1 MAGVLESF
9 GKYALLMRRV
19 FSRPEKKRVYYP
31 LITEE
36 MMKIGVQSVG
46 IVALLAFFM
55 GAVVALQTASN
66 IESGWIP
73 KWTVGYTT
81 KQTMIYEF
89 SSTIVAL
96 VLAGK
101 VGSNIASE
109 IGTMRISEQIDAL
122 DIMGVNSASYL
133 ILPKLIAALFILPFL
148 VLMAMFI
155 GIGAGALIAV
165 LTNIVS
171 LTDFIYGIQYDFQ
184 IYGVIY
190 SLIKT
195 LFFAFIL
202 TTIPA
207 FHGYYAHGGAL
218 EVGKSSTKGVVYSM
232 VAVMVANYILT
243 QLLLL

>member
-19 FSRPEKKRVYYP
+19 FSRPEKKRIYYP

-148 VLMAMFI
+148 VLLAMFI

-207 FHGYYAHGGAL
+207 FHGYYAYGGAL

>member
-19 FSRPEKKRVYYP
+19 FSRPEKKRIYYP

-55 GAVVALQTASN
+55 GAVVALQT
-66 IESGWIP
+66 
-73 KWTVGYTT
+73 
-81 KQTMIYEF
+81 
-89 SSTIVAL
+89 AL

-148 VLMAMFI
+148 VLLAMFI

-207 FHGYYAHGGAL
+207 FHGYYANGGAL

>member
-1 MAGVLESF
+1 
-9 GKYALLMRRV
+9 
-19 FSRPEKKRVYYP
+19 
-31 LITEE
+31 
-36 MMKIGVQSVG
+36 
-46 IVALLAFFM
+46 
-55 GAVVALQTASN
+55 
-66 IESGWIP
+66 
-73 KWTVGYTT
+73 
-81 KQTMIYEF
+81 
-89 SSTIVAL
+89 
-96 VLAGK
+96 
-101 VGSNIASE
+101 
-109 IGTMRISEQIDAL
+109 MRISEQIDAL

-148 VLMAMFI
+148 VLMAMFV

-207 FHGYYAHGGAL
+207 FHGYYANGGAL

>member
-1 MAGVLESF
+1 MTGILGNF
-9 GKYALLMRRV
+9 GRYFLLMRRV
-19 FSRPEKKRVYYP
+19 FSRAEKKKVYGP
-31 LITEE
+31 LITDE
-36 MMKIGVQSVG
+36 MIKIGVQSVG
-46 IVALLAFFM
+46 IVALLSFFM
-55 GAVVALQTASN
+55 GAVVTLQTAAN

-81 KQTMIYEF
+81 RQTMIYEF

-133 ILPKLIAALFILPFL
+133 ILPKLIASTIMFPFL
-148 VLMAMFI
+148 VLLAMSV
-155 GIGAGALIAV
+155 GTMSKA
-165 LTNIVS
+165 VS
-171 LTDFIYGIQYDFQ
+171 LNDFVYGIQYDFDS
-184 IYGVIY
+184 YGIVY

-207 FHGYYAHGGAL
+207 YHGYYANGGAL

-232 VAVMVANYILT
+232 VAVMVANYLLT
-243 QLLLL
+243 QILLL

>member
-1 MAGVLESF
+1 MTGILGNF
-9 GKYALLMRRV
+9 GRYFLLMRKV
-19 FSRPEKKRVYYP
+19 FSRAEKKKVYGP
-31 LITEE
+31 LITDE
-36 MMKIGVQSVG
+36 MIKIGVQSVG
-46 IVALLAFFM
+46 IVALLSFFM
-55 GAVVALQTASN
+55 GAVVTLQTAAN

-81 KQTMIYEF
+81 RQTMIYEF

-133 ILPKLIAALFILPFL
+133 ILPKLIASTVMFPFL
-148 VLMAMFI
+148 VLMAMSV
-155 GIGAGALIAV
+155 GICSGAIVGTMSKA
-165 LTNIVS
+165 VS
-171 LTDFIYGIQYDFQ
+171 LNDFVYGIQYDFDS
-184 IYGVIY
+184 YGVVY

-195 LFFAFIL
+195 FFFAFIL

-207 FHGYYAHGGAL
+207 YHGYYSSGGAL

-232 VAVMVANYILT
+232 VAVMVANYLLT
-243 QLLLL
+243 QILLL

>member
-1 MAGVLESF
+1 MSGVLANF
-9 GKYALLMRRV
+9 GRYFLLMKEV
-19 FSRPEKKRVYYP
+19 FSRPEKRKIYRPMVVAE
-31 LITEE
+31 I
-36 MMKIGVQSVG
+36 MKIGIQSVG

-55 GAVVALQTASN
+55 GAVVTLQTAAN

-81 KQTMIYEF
+81 RQTMIYEF
-89 SSTIVAL
+89 SSTIMAL

-133 ILPKLIAALFILPFL
+133 ILPKLIAAFIIFPFL
-148 VLMAMFI
+148 VLMGMTV
-155 GIGAGALIAV
+155 GVMAGAFVGTFTGAIS
-165 LTNIVS
+165 TN
-171 LTDFIYGIQYDFQ
+171 DFVYGIQYSLDTFG
-184 IYGVIY
+184 IVYA
-190 SLIKT
+190 LIKGQ
-195 LFFAFIL
+195 FFSFLL

-207 FHGYYAHGGAL
+207 YHGYYTHGGAL

-232 VAVMVANYILT
+232 IAVMVANYVIT
-243 QLLLL
+243 QILLL

>member
-148 VLMAMFI
+148 VLLAMFI

-207 FHGYYAHGGAL
+207 FHGYYANGGAL

>member
-207 FHGYYAHGGAL
+207 FHGYYANGGAL

>member
-1 MAGVLESF
+1 
-9 GKYALLMRRV
+9 
-19 FSRPEKKRVYYP
+19 
-31 LITEE
+31 
-36 MMKIGVQSVG
+36 
-46 IVALLAFFM
+46 M

-148 VLMAMFI
+148 VLLAMFI

-207 FHGYYAHGGAL
+207 FHGYYANGGAL

>member
-19 FSRPEKKRVYYP
+19 FSRPEKRRVYYP

-148 VLMAMFI
+148 VLLAMFI

-207 FHGYYAHGGAL
+207 FHGYYANGGAL

>member
-1 MAGVLESF
+1 
-9 GKYALLMRRV
+9 MRRV
-19 FSRPEKKRVYYP
+19 FSRPEKKRIYYP

-148 VLMAMFI
+148 VLLAMFI

-207 FHGYYAHGGAL
+207 FHGYYANGGAL

>member
-19 FSRPEKKRVYYP
+19 FSRPEKKRIYYS
-31 LITEE
+31 LITDE
-36 MMKIGVQSVG
+36 MMKIGIQSIG

-148 VLMAMFI
+148 VLMAMFV

-207 FHGYYAHGGAL
+207 FHGYYANGGAL

>member
-19 FSRPEKKRVYYP
+19 FSRPEKKRIYYP

-148 VLMAMFI
+148 VLLAMFI

-207 FHGYYAHGGAL
+207 FHGYYANGGAL

>member
-9 GKYALLMRRV
+9 GKYALLMRKV
-19 FSRPEKKRVYYP
+19 FSRPEKRQVYYP
-31 LITEE
+31 LITNE
-36 MMKIGVQSVG
+36 MMKIGVQSLG

-133 ILPKLIAALFILPFL
+133 ILPKVIAALLILPFMV
-148 VLMAMFI
+148 VLAMFV

-195 LFFAFIL
+195 LFFSFIL

-207 FHGYYAHGGAL
+207 YHGYYAQGGAL

>member
-1 MAGVLESF
+1 
-9 GKYALLMRRV
+9 MRKV
-19 FSRPEKKRVYYP
+19 FSQPEKKRVYFP
-31 LITEE
+31 LISEE
-36 MMKIGVQSVG
+36 MMKIGVQSIG
-46 IVALLAFFM
+46 IVGLLAFFM

-122 DIMGVNSASYL
+122 DIMGINSASYL
-133 ILPKLIAALFILPFL
+133 ILPKIVAAIFILPFL
-148 VLMAMFI
+148 VLLAMFI

-171 LTDFIYGIQYDFQ
+171 LTDFIYGIQ
-184 IYGVIY
+184 
-190 SLIKT
+190 
-195 LFFAFIL
+195 
-202 TTIPA
+202 
-207 FHGYYAHGGAL
+207 
-218 EVGKSSTKGVVYSM
+218 
-232 VAVMVANYILT
+232 
-243 QLLLL
+243 

>member
-9 GKYALLMRRV
+9 GKYALLLRRV
-19 FSRPEKKRVYYP
+19 FSRPEKRRVYYP

-148 VLMAMFI
+148 VLLAMFI

-207 FHGYYAHGGAL
+207 FHGYYANGGAL

>member
-9 GKYALLMRRV
+9 GKYALLMRKV

-148 VLMAMFI
+148 VLLAMFI

-184 IYGVIY
+184 IYGVVY

-207 FHGYYAHGGAL
+207 FHGYYANGGAL